1 MMSMR
6 KRGQVITKGKNNHL
20 VRVFLGTNAD
30 GRRRYHNKVIRGTKK
45 EALQYQTSVLSDLDR
60 GTFIEPSKETLN
72 EYLDRWLNTSAA
84 PRLRERTLR
93 DYRSLL
99 ARYVRPVLGH
109 KMLPAVMPLDIQ
121 DLYTSMLES
130 GLSPRTIRYT
140 HAVLSS
146 ALKQAVKWQLL
157 PRNAAEYVDL
167 PRQKRTEMYAM
178 SKDEVASFLAT
189 AKEDRWGTLF
199 LLAVTTGMRPGE
211 YMGLQWKDVNLDEG
225 MIHVNKSLVRNKSEW
240 RFDEPKTA
248 KSRRTVKLAPTVVK
262 SLRAHRSKQ
271 AAERLRAGIR
281 YQDYDLV
288 FATDTGQPLES
299 RNLIKR
305 HFKPVLKQ
313 AGLRETIR
321 LYDLRHTCATLLLA
335 AGEHPK
341 IVSEML
347 GHASIQLTLDT
358 YSHVLPDMQ
367 QGAVA
372 KLEDMLF
379 S

>member
-1 MMSMR
+1 MR
-6 KRGQVITKGKNNHL
+6 KRGQIITKGKNNHL
-20 VRVFLGTNAD
+20 VRVYVGTDAD
-30 GRRRYHNKVIRGTKK
+30 GRRRYHSKVIRGTKK
-45 EALQYQTSVLSDLDR
+45 DALRYQTSVLSDLDR

-72 EYLDRWLNTSAA
+72 DYLDRWLSVSAA

-167 PRQKRTEMYAM
+167 PRQKRTEMHAM
-178 SKDEVASFLAT
+178 SKDDVACFLT
-189 AKEDRWGTLF
+189 AAKDDRWSSLF

-211 YMGLQWKDVNLDEG
+211 YMGLQWKDINLDDG
-225 MIHVNKSLVRNKSEW
+225 MIHISRSLVRNRSEW

-262 SLRAHRSKQ
+262 SLRAHRSRQ

-288 FATDTGQPLES
+288 FATDAGQPLES
-299 RNLIKR
+299 HNLIKR
-305 HFKPVLKQ
+305 HFKPILDR
-313 AGLRETIR
+313 AGLPETIR

-372 KLEDMLF
+372 KLEEMLF

>member
-1 MMSMR
+1 MR
-6 KRGQVITKGKNNHL
+6 KRGQIITKSKNNHL
-20 VRVFLGTNAD
+20 VRVYVGTDAD
-30 GRRRYHNKVIRGTKK
+30 GKRRYHSKVIRGTKK
-45 EALQYQTSVLSDLDR
+45 DALRYQTSVLSDLDR

-72 EYLDRWLNTSAA
+72 DYLDRWLSVSAA

-130 GLSPRTIRYT
+130 GLSPRTVRYT

-167 PRQKRTEMYAM
+167 PRQKRTEMHAM
-178 SKDEVASFLAT
+178 SRDDVARFLAA
-189 AKEDRWGTLF
+189 AKDDRWSSLF
-199 LLAVTTGMRPGE
+199 LVAVTTGMRPGE
-211 YMGLQWKDVNLDEG
+211 YMGLQWKDINLDDG
-225 MIHVNKSLVRNKSEW
+225 MIHISRSLVRNKSEW

>member
-1 MMSMR
+1 MR
-6 KRGQVITKGKNNHL
+6 KRGQIITKGKNSHL
-20 VRVFLGTNAD
+20 VRVYLGTDAD
-30 GRRRYHNKVIRGTKK
+30 GKRRYHSKVIRGTKK
-45 EALQYQTSVLSDLDR
+45 DALRYQTSVLSDLDR

-72 EYLDRWLNTSAA
+72 DYLDRWLSVSAA

-130 GLSPRTIRYT
+130 GLSPRTVRYT

-167 PRQKRTEMYAM
+167 PRQKRTEMHAM
-178 SKDEVASFLAT
+178 SRDDVARFLAA
-189 AKEDRWGTLF
+189 AKDDRWSSLF
-199 LLAVTTGMRPGE
+199 LVAVTTGMRPGE
-211 YMGLQWKDVNLDEG
+211 YMGLQWKDINLDDG
-225 MIHVNKSLVRNKSEW
+225 MIHISRSLVRNKSEW

-262 SLRAHRSKQ
+262 SLRAYRSKQ

>member
-1 MMSMR
+1 MR
-6 KRGQVITKGKNNHL
+6 KRGQIITKSKNNHL
-20 VRVFLGTNAD
+20 VRVYVGTDAD
-30 GRRRYHNKVIRGTKK
+30 GKRRYHSKVIRGTKK
-45 EALQYQTSVLSDLDR
+45 DALRYQTSVLSDLDR

>member
-1 MMSMR
+1 
-6 KRGQVITKGKNNHL
+6 
-20 VRVFLGTNAD
+20 
-30 GRRRYHNKVIRGTKK
+30 
-45 EALQYQTSVLSDLDR
+45 
-60 GTFIEPSKETLN
+60 
-72 EYLDRWLNTSAA
+72 
-84 PRLRERTLR
+84 
-93 DYRSLL
+93 
-99 ARYVRPVLGH
+99 
-109 KMLPAVMPLDIQ
+109 
-121 DLYTSMLES
+121 
-130 GLSPRTIRYT
+130 
-140 HAVLSS
+140 
-146 ALKQAVKWQLL
+146 
-157 PRNAAEYVDL
+157 
-167 PRQKRTEMYAM
+167 
-178 SKDEVASFLAT
+178 
-189 AKEDRWGTLF
+189 
-199 LLAVTTGMRPGE
+199 
-211 YMGLQWKDVNLDEG
+211 MGLQWKDINLDDG
-225 MIHVNKSLVRNKSEW
+225 MIHISRSLVRNKSEW

>member
-1 MMSMR
+1 MSMR

-313 AGLRETIR
+313 AGLQETIR

>member
-1 MMSMR
+1 MR

>member
-1 MMSMR
+1 MR

-347 GHASIQLTLDT
+347 GHASNQLTLDT

>member
-1 MMSMR
+1 MR
-6 KRGQVITKGKNNHL
+6 KRGQIITKSKNNHL
-20 VRVFLGTNAD
+20 VRVYVGTDAD
-30 GRRRYHNKVIRGTKK
+30 GKRRYHSKVIRGTKK
-45 EALQYQTSVLSDLDR
+45 DALRYQTSVLSDLDR

-72 EYLDRWLNTSAA
+72 DYLDRWLSVSAA

>member
-167 PRQKRTEMYAM
+167 PRQKHTEMYAM

>member
-1 MMSMR
+1 MSMR

-299 RNLIKR
+299 HNLIKR

-313 AGLRETIR
+313 AGLQETIR

>member
-1 MMSMR
+1 MR

-262 SLRAHRSKQ
+262 SLRAHRSRQ

-288 FATDTGQPLES
+288 FATDAGQPLES
-299 RNLIKR
+299 HNLIKR
-305 HFKPVLKQ
+305 HFKPILDR
-313 AGLRETIR
+313 AGLPETIR

-372 KLEDMLF
+372 KLEEMLF
-379 S
+379 T

>member
-1 MMSMR
+1 MSMR

>member
-347 GHASIQLTLDT
+347 GHASIQLALDT

>member
-1 MMSMR
+1 MSMR

-146 ALKQAVKWQLL
+146 ALKQA
-157 PRNAAEYVDL
+157 
-167 PRQKRTEMYAM
+167 T
-178 SKDEVASFLAT
+178 AS
-189 AKEDRWGTLF
+189 R
-199 LLAVTTGMRPGE
+199 
-211 YMGLQWKDVNLDEG
+211 
-225 MIHVNKSLVRNKSEW
+225 
-240 RFDEPKTA
+240 
-248 KSRRTVKLAPTVVK
+248 
-262 SLRAHRSKQ
+262 
-271 AAERLRAGIR
+271 
-281 YQDYDLV
+281 
-288 FATDTGQPLES
+288 
-299 RNLIKR
+299 
-305 HFKPVLKQ
+305 
-313 AGLRETIR
+313 
-321 LYDLRHTCATLLLA
+321 
-335 AGEHPK
+335 
-341 IVSEML
+341 
-347 GHASIQLTLDT
+347 
-358 YSHVLPDMQ
+358 
-367 QGAVA
+367 
-372 KLEDMLF
+372 
-379 S
+379 